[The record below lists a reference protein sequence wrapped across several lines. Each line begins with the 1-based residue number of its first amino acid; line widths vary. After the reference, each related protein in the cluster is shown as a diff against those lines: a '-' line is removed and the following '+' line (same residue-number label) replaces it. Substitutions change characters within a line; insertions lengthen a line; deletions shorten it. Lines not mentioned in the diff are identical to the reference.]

1 MKLTC
6 VTATF
11 NCIKAGNRER
21 LIRCVESVAKLKTA
35 HEHLVYDGASTDGT
49 AELLHE
55 LEAKAPGLKVVSE
68 SDAGV
73 YDALNKGLRVAQGEW
88 FYVLGADDFIVHP
101 EVLDDIFKSDI
112 KASAIV
118 SPVERDGGYSFFRSK
133 KDLRVIFWGVPY
145 SHQGLLVRTEL
156 MRQKGG
162 FDMRYKICADWDF
175 MLKMHE
181 SNVRFDYRQAPFA
194 YYSSGGMSEI
204 AGAGRKE
211 VAAVLSE
218 HLRLSEHEKRMLVER
233 RVLPIA
239 KMLPYMFH
247 SDLAFRLGARYMI
260 LRRLLDLCGLIDSS
274 GAPRLRKGLR

>member
-68 SDAGV
+68 PDRGI
-73 YDALNKGLRVAQGEW
+73 YDALNKSLRAAQGEW

-101 EVLDDIFKSDI
+101 EVLDAIFKNEVN
-112 KASAIV
+112 ASAIV
-118 SPVERDGGYSFFRSK
+118 SPVERDGGYSFYGSK
-133 KDLRVIFWGVPY
+133 RDLRVIFFGGPY

-181 SNVRFDYRQAPFA
+181 SNVRFDYRREPFA
-194 YYSSGGMSEI
+194 YYSSGGMSET
-204 AGAGRKE
+204 GGDSRKE
-211 VAAVLSE
+211 VVAALSE
-218 HLRLSEHEKRMLVER
+218 HLRLSEREKSMLVDR

-247 SDLAFRLGARYMI
+247 SDLAFRMGARHMI
-260 LRRLLDLCGLIDSS
+260 LRRLLDLCGLIGS
-274 GAPRLRKGLR
+274 GGGLRLRKSHS

>member
-21 LIRCVESVAKLKTA
+21 LTRCVESVAKLKTA

-68 SDAGV
+68 PDSGI
-73 YDALNKGLRVAQGEW
+73 YDALNKGLRAAKGEW

-101 EVLDDIFKSDI
+101 EVLDDIFKSEV

-133 KDLRVIFWGVPY
+133 KDLRVIFFGGPY

-181 SNVRFDYRQAPFA
+181 SNVRFDYRREPFA
-194 YYSSGGMSEI
+194 YYSSGGMSETG
-204 AGAGRKE
+204 GASRKE
-211 VAAVLSE
+211 VVAALSE
-218 HLRLSEHEKRMLVER
+218 HLRLSEREKSMLVDR

-247 SDLAFRLGARYMI
+247 SDLAFRMGARHMI
-260 LRRLLDLCGLIDSS
+260 LRRLLDLCGLIGS
-274 GAPRLRKGLR
+274 GGGLRLRKSHS